1 MADTTAV
8 NREYFS
14 TLASEY
20 DQRYEKTLGQFEREL
35 RERGDFLG
43 IQQGGR
49 LLDYACGTGLLSRAL
64 SDMVSQCVGID
75 LTMNMVD
82 AYNAKAKFEG
92 LWPDKRAAH
101 VGNLIQPS
109 DPSPSDFAGDE
120 FYGFDAAGVGA
131 GFHHFEDCDLAARRL
146 AERLRPGGVLFVL
159 DFMPEQ
165 VQSSGANGVTH
176 SGFSE
181 DRMRAMFEG
190 AGVGGGFAFA
200 EFKDPIEMHHHDA
213 QGEKKSKKMRVFL
226 ARGAKL

>member
-1 MADTTAV
+1 V
-8 NREYFS
+8 
-14 TLASEY
+14 SE
-20 DQRYEKTLGQFEREL
+20 
-35 RERGDFLG
+35 
-43 IQQGGR
+43 
-49 LLDYACGTGLLSRAL
+49 LLSVHVAQKL
-64 SDMVSQCVGID
+64 GYE
-75 LTMNMVD
+75 LTTNTSTQ
-82 AYNAKAKFEG
+82 G

-165 VQSSGANGVTH
+165 VQSSGVNGVTH

-181 DRMRAMFEG
+181 ERMRAMFEG
-190 AGVGGGFAFA
+190 AGVGGDFAFA